1 MISPIAL
8 LTLCVI
14 LTAVNGV
21 PIEES
26 QGPQGIWKFADGAF
40 FFDGESKG
48 VQAMSM
54 HEAMRRGRS
63 GGNHDLSKE
72 V

>member
-26 QGPQGIWKFADGAF
+26 QGPQGIWKSADGVIF
-40 FFDGESKG
+40 VDGESKG
-48 VQAMSM
+48 VRVMDILA
-54 HEAMRRGRS
+54 AMRRGRG

>member
-14 LTAVNGV
+14 LTAVNGA
-21 PIEES
+21 PIEEN
-26 QGPQGIWKFADGAF
+26 GDPQGIWKSADGVIY
-40 FFDGESKG
+40 FDGEGKG
-48 VQAMSM
+48 VRAMSM
-54 HEAMRRGRS
+54 VEAMRRGRS
-63 GGNHDLSKE
+63 GGNRDLSKE

>member
-1 MISPIAL
+1 MISTIAL

-21 PIEES
+21 PIEEKG
-26 QGPQGIWKFADGAF
+26 GPQGIWKSAGGAII
-40 FFDGESKG
+40 FDGESKG
-48 VQAMSM
+48 VRALNIFAAIQR
-54 HEAMRRGRS
+54 ERS
-63 GGNHDLSKE
+63 GGNHDLSKQ